1 MDNSVSTDQ
10 KKEKL
15 GYGHNFAPV
24 KLLMWKSLLLGVTPI
39 RKSTVWSDWATENEG
54 RLGGLITFYKS
65 PMEDK
70 FTPTGPNV
78 PDYALCRT
86 ILALY
91 FSAATGEL
99 TVEEAMDQLAAK
111 CDSLLEK
118 LKTPALSP
126 QLNEEKDESYW
137 LEASGSP
144 KAKIEEEEEPR
155 TMPYDEMLERWKA
168 GETTF

>member
-1 MDNSVSTDQ
+1 
-10 KKEKL
+10 
-15 GYGHNFAPV
+15 
-24 KLLMWKSLLLGVTPI
+24 
-39 RKSTVWSDWATENEG
+39 
-54 RLGGLITFYKS
+54 
-65 PMEDK
+65 MEDK

-78 PDYALCRT
+78 PDYAL
-86 ILALY
+86 LAEQFWHY
-91 FSAATGEL
+91 ISPAATGEL